1 MAPRNVSEATT
12 DHQRSSS
19 FVDSSVPL
27 YYQLATILRENI
39 ISGRYAIG
47 DKFPTEADL
56 VEMYSV
62 SRATVRGALQNLKD
76 EGLIR
81 REAGRG
87 TFVSGM
93 PEFTGTLK
101 MDGTL
106 NGLIAM
112 GLATSPRL
120 VDLQEVTVTPQQA
133 EVLGME
139 PGTPAIRAC
148 RVRYYKDHPYCYI
161 INTLPQQIGRMISE
175 TDWESGS
182 ILQHLQTG
190 HDIKLGDA
198 DEYVR
203 ATVADANLARW
214 LKVRIGAPLLQ
225 VEYLIRDAEGNPVET
240 PIIFYRSDVHAF
252 TLRLTWSEEGPG
264 GAEGW
269 SLRGDE

>member
-1 MAPRNVSEATT
+1 MTPRNPTT
-12 DHQRSSS
+12 APDDLQAVPS

-47 DKFPTEADL
+47 EKLPTEAEL
-56 VEMYSV
+56 VERYAV
-62 SRATVRGALQNLKD
+62 SRATVRGALLSLQD

-87 TFVSGM
+87 TFVSGL

-112 GLATSPRL
+112 GLATSPKL
-120 VDLQEVTVTPQQA
+120 VDLQKVTVTPHQA
-133 EVLGME
+133 EILGME
-139 PGTPAIRAC
+139 PGTPAIRAY
-148 RVRYYKDHPYCYI
+148 RVRYYKNHPYCYI
-161 INTLPQQIGRMISE
+161 INTLPLEIGKKLSKKN
-175 TDWESGS
+175 WESGS
-182 ILQHLQTG
+182 ILKYLQAR
-190 HDIKLGDA
+190 HHIQLGDA

-214 LKVRIGAPLLQ
+214 LQVRIGAPLLQ
-225 VEYLIRDAEGNPVET
+225 VEYLIRDVEGNPVET
-240 PIIFYRSDVHAF
+240 PVIFYRSDLHAF
-252 TLRLTWSEEGPG
+252 TLRLKWSSDGPG
-264 GAEGW
+264 GGEGW
-269 SLRGDE
+269 SLRGD

>member
-1 MAPRNVSEATT
+1 MAPRNT
-12 DHQRSSS
+12 RSTQEDDQGVPR

-27 YYQLATILRENI
+27 YYQLATILRESI
-39 ISGRYAIG
+39 ISGRYVIG

-56 VEMYSV
+56 VDMYAV

-87 TFVSGM
+87 TFVAGL

-120 VDLQEVTVTPQQA
+120 VELQQVTVTPQQA

-161 INTLPQQIGRMISE
+161 INTLPLQFAEMISDG
-175 TDWESGS
+175 DWESGS
-182 ILQHLQTG
+182 ILKHLQTE
-190 HDIKLGDA
+190 HNIALGDA

-214 LKVRIGAPLLQ
+214 LGVRIGSPLLQ
-225 VEYLIRDAEGNPVET
+225 VDYLIRDIQGNPVET
-240 PIIFYRSDVHAF
+240 PIIFYRSDMHAF
-252 TLRLTWSEEGPG
+252 TLRLTWSHEGPG

-269 SLRGDE
+269 SLRGE